1 MGQQCPDRSSESL
14 KKGALLMSKTIS
26 YKYLPPEINLR
37 ARLRA
42 TIDEH
47 KQPVSVVVHWG
58 IQSRQNNLEALLAD
72 QEANLHSL
80 MFDNTCSCGLVLT
93 DEGMTTILDL
103 VLSEHHRKHKILELE
118 TNPRFRGLVGRRLF
132 GMGRGNR
139 IDENWDKFVLSYVS
153 RDLGDGLAVPEIWTV
168 QDNNSSEQDN

>member
-1 MGQQCPDRSSESL
+1 MGQQCPDRSSGSL

-26 YKYLPPEINLR
+26 YNYLPPETNLR

-42 TIDEH
+42 TIEEH
-47 KQPVSVVVHWG
+47 KQAASVVVHWG
-58 IQSRQNNLEALLAD
+58 IQSRQDKLEALLAD

-103 VLSEHHRKHKILELE
+103 VLSKHHRNHKTLELE
-118 TNPRFRGLVGRRLF
+118 TSPRFRGLVGRRLF
-132 GMGRGNR
+132 GMGRRNR
-139 IDENWDKFVLSYVS
+139 TDENWDKFVLSYVS

-168 QDNNSSEQDN
+168 RDSTIATQDN